1 MTTFWGF
8 IFVLFVFLILG
19 AIILEEDDDQF

>member
-8 IFVLFVFLILG
+8 IFILLVFMFLG